1 MPRCMYNAYTF
12 TEAHAE
18 FTEVHELMRRD
29 VRQVWDEW
37 WGDATTDD
45 FPTVLKREKTAGR
58 LRIKLAPGWWDTPK
72 GYPRMKWFGD
82 DLHKVAGSMLA
93 CWEDGRVYI
102 NNRYDYTP
110 MPCLGASNPSR
121 SAYDEA
127 REIRR
132 DRRRD
137 TPRSAPRYAK
147 IGAEIRRDRFRDRQ
161 S

>member
-1 MPRCMYNAYTF
+1 
-12 TEAHAE
+12 
-18 FTEVHELMRRD
+18 MRRD

-137 TPRSAPRYAK
+137 TPRSAPRYAE
-147 IGAEIRRDRFRDRQ
+147 IGSEIGSR
-161 S
+161 SAGMS